1 MNIDLN
7 QIKNNKSFM
16 IIITS
21 LIIIIAIYILYNVYK
36 YYKTKSIEQPYLIK
50 NVRRADYSVNPNNN
64 KSTKS
69 SYLQFSNK
77 TLMKSNVG
85 YNYSYSL
92 WMYIDDWEYNYDK
105 PKHIFHKGPRNAQYV
120 NPGVWLYPKNN
131 NLMIRIDTHGNKNN
145 NMNPFKNKDML
156 NPLDNC
162 DIINIP
168 IQRWVHLVLV
178 LHNKTLDVY
187 LNGKLKR
194 SCTYNGVPK
203 HNNNPLHITDNN
215 GFNGK
220 LSEFKYYNKALSS
233 NEVYSI
239 YKAGY
244 NSISLYDTLS
254 DLKPNIDLNI
264 DFSASVGDNEL
275 SASTHI

>member
-7 QIKNNKSFM
+7 QLKNNKSFT
-16 IIITS
+16 IIITI
-21 LIIIIAIYILYNVYK
+21 LTIIVIIYMIYSVYNYF
-36 YYKTKSIEQPYLIK
+36 KTKSIEQPYLIK
-50 NVRRADYSVNPNNN
+50 EPRRANYILNTNN
-64 KSTKS
+64 KSRKS
-69 SYLQFSNK
+69 SYLQFKNK
-77 TLMKSNVG
+77 TLIKSKVG

-92 WMYIDDWEYNYDK
+92 WLNIEDLGYNYNE
-105 PKHIFHKGPRNAQYV
+105 PKHIFHKGPRNAKYV

-131 NLMIRIDTHGNKNN
+131 NLMIRIDTHGNKK
-145 NMNPFKNKDML
+145 NMNPSQNKNLL

-162 DIINIP
+162 DIIDIP
-168 IQRWVHLVLV
+168 VQRWVHLVLV

-194 SCTYNGVPK
+194 SCTYDSVPK
-203 HNNNPLHITDNN
+203 HNKNPLHITDNG

-239 YKAGY
+239 YKGGY
-244 NSISLYDTLS
+244 DAISVYDTLS
-254 DLKPNIDLNI
+254 DLKPNINVNV
-264 DFSASVGDNEL
+264 DFSASVGDNSI
-275 SASTHI
+275 SASGSI